1 MCVIYNVFTV
11 YCTKSHLYTHNCTHT
26 QSKIIPLPVHVSLL
40 LGTGGDRGIDVY
52 GLTIEN
58 NKRTYGHIKYWTK
71 CYRHTLSVS

>member
-1 MCVIYNVFTV
+1 MCYLQCFYSILYKIAPFH
-11 YCTKSHLYTHNCTHT
+11 SQLYTHSV
-26 QSKIIPLPVHVSLL
+26 QIIPLPVHVSLL